1 MNIDIKK
8 LVQTDF
14 LAFAMKAY
22 ASLNK
27 GRSLGQDKYLELL
40 AERLTRVA
48 EGETKRLVVSMPP
61 RHGKTFMGSICL
73 SAWILAHNP
82 SAKIIILT
90 YGQDLA
96 DKIAYAV
103 RDILRSEWYE
113 EAFHTRVQKDR
124 AKLMDFVTTDGGGV
138 RSLSIEGGVT
148 GLGAD
153 FIIIDDPVQI
163 KDCDNTKRLERVNEL
178 FDDEIQT
185 RLDHPKKGCIVV
197 IAHRISEGDLP
208 GHVLKKRGWKQLK
221 LPLIAPRSR
230 TYELEGG
237 DVWNRKKGELL
248 RPDALTKCAI
258 ERLRDSKQP
267 GFETLQQQNPG
278 GRDRLRIKEKYFP
291 TFLPAE
297 LQVRELPVVLS
308 IDPGQKGG
316 PTNSCSV
323 IQAWS
328 PNNGAHLLLD
338 QWREHTTY
346 GDFWSAAQWFI
357 RKYRPSVVLI
367 EATGLGPALISD
379 IKPQNGMELV
389 QITPAGDKVE
399 RLRKH
404 RRTIRHGLV
413 QLARGALWY
422 DEFMTEATQ
431 FPHGRFDDQMDALSQ
446 YLNWIAEHP
455 NPPKRPPIATAQGV
469 DSRGR
474 VMHSSGHGQGMQ
486 IPGGVSRGR
495 GRTMFNAPFQQPK
508 IRVKY

>member
-14 LAFAMKAY
+14 LAFAMKAF

-27 GRSLGQDKYLELL
+27 GRNLGQDKYLELF

-103 RDILRSEWYE
+103 RDILRSEWYQQ
-113 EAFHTRVQKDR
+113 AFHTRVQKDR

-185 RLDHPKKGCIVV
+185 RLDHPKKGCILV
-197 IAHRISEGDLP
+197 IAHRISEDDLP
-208 GHVLKKRGWKQLK
+208 GHVLKKGGWKQLK

-230 TYELEGG
+230 TYDLG
-237 DVWNRKKGELL
+237 DGEFWEREKGELL
-248 RPDALTKCAI
+248 RPDAFKQSDI
-258 ERLRDSKQP
+258 QRLRCSNQP

-278 GRDRLRIKEKYFP
+278 GRDRLRIKAEFFP
-291 TFLPAE
+291 AFSAAQ
-297 LQVRELPVVLS
+297 LQMPHSPVVLS
-308 IDPGQKGG
+308 IEPGQKGG
-316 PTNSCSV
+316 PTNSYSV
-323 IQAWS
+323 IQVWA
-328 PNNGAHLLLD
+328 PKGGVHLLLD
-338 QWREHTTY
+338 QWREQASY
-346 GDFWSAAQWFI
+346 PELRSQARLFM
-357 RKYRPSVVLI
+357 RKYRPSAVLI
-367 EATGLGPALISD
+367 EDTGQGPSLRSE

-389 QITPAGDKVE
+389 PIIPVGDKIE
-399 RLRKH
+399 RLRRH
-404 RRTIRHGLV
+404 RRAIRDGLV
-413 QLARGALWY
+413 QLPEGAAWRA
-422 DEFMTEATQ
+422 EFISEATQ
-431 FPHGRFDDQMDALSQ
+431 FPYGPFDDQMDALSQ
-446 YLNWIAEHP
+446 YLDWIAEHP
-455 NPPKRPPIATAQGV
+455 NLKERPPRAICQGADFQGRPLRSSWSGASIQAKGIV
-469 DSRGR
+469 VQLGSRA
-474 VMHSSGHGQGMQ
+474 
-486 IPGGVSRGR
+486 
-495 GRTMFNAPFQQPK
+495 MFNAPF
-508 IRVKY
+508 RHF